1 VIDLQ
6 RKDAVFVLTMQAGEN
21 RFNRE
26 FLTALGEALD
36 RVEAATGPA
45 ALVTVGEGKFYSNGL
60 DLEWL
65 PAQRPE
71 VVDEFLADF
80 EALFARLLA
89 FPIATVAALNGHA
102 FAGGAMF
109 SLSHDFRVMR
119 TDRGYWCL
127 PEIDLGMPL
136 RPGMNALITGRLSK
150 NTAHEAIVTG
160 RRYAA
165 AEAQAAGIV
174 QQIAPEQEVLA
185 RALELAA
192 TQQGK
197 SREAMVALKT
207 EMYRDV
213 LEVLRAGEPH
223 QSQAQQD
230 WPANA

>member
-1 VIDLQ
+1 MIDLQ

-21 RFNRE
+21 RFNRT
-26 FLTALGEALD
+26 FLSALNEALD
-36 RVEAATGPA
+36 TVEGSDGPA

-65 PAQRPE
+65 PAQQQD
-71 VVDEFLADF
+71 VVDEFLSDF
-80 EALFARLLA
+80 EGLFARLLA
-89 FPIATVAALNGHA
+89 FPVTTVAALNGHA

-136 RPGMNALITGRLSK
+136 RPGMNALITGRLSR

-174 QQIAPEQEVLA
+174 QQTAPEQEVLA
-185 RALELAA
+185 TAVEVAA
-192 TQQGK
+192 QQQGK

-207 EMYRDV
+207 EMYRGV
-213 LEVLRAGEPH
+213 LEVLEAGAPH
-223 QSQAQQD
+223 RSETQPG
-230 WPANA
+230 WPS